1 MKRLFDIIISSL
13 ACIIF
18 SLPFVVIMIIVKS
31 SSRGP
36 IIHWSKRIGKKS
48 KVFFMPKIRT
58 MKINTP
64 QVATHKMV
72 KVGEYI
78 IPFGSFLRK
87 SSLDEIP
94 QFYSVLIGDM
104 SLVGPRPALYN
115 QYDLIEL
122 RKKHKIDE
130 LLPGITGLAQ
140 INGRDE
146 LVINE
151 KILLDLKY
159 LNENSFICDIKIILK
174 TLKKITQIRSISH

>member
-1 MKRLFDIIISSL
+1 
-13 ACIIF
+13 
-18 SLPFVVIMIIVKS
+18 
-31 SSRGP
+31 
-36 IIHWSKRIGKKS
+36 
-48 KVFFMPKIRT
+48 
-58 MKINTP
+58 
-64 QVATHKMV
+64 
-72 KVGEYI
+72 
-78 IPFGSFLRK
+78 
-87 SSLDEIP
+87 
-94 QFYSVLIGDM
+94 M

-159 LNENSFICDIKIILK
+159 LNDNSFIYDIKIILR
-174 TLKKITQIRSISH
+174 TIKKITHTRSISH